1 MKRTMKK
8 ALALICIILA
18 AVLVMSFGS
27 FAASDCG
34 DGNHKE
40 GKRTV
45 EATCTTAGYT
55 ETYCTVCGKLFSTKV
70 IESALGH
77 DYIDVDYYYTEN
89 GDSFL
94 KKRDC
99 NRCDFIEVDSG
110 TYYSVEF
117 INPWVTDTICPDI
130 NYTDLAKTWKSQ
142 QAALKYVLS
151 GSTVSADDVKVNRQ
165 KDKAFGLY
173 KLSGWSESKVDSGKF
188 TAETLFDFGAPI
200 TANTTLYAAFT
211 GIEDVHHTVRYIN
224 ADGSRLSYDFEVY
237 HGKKAD
243 DSLFN
248 PQGTDA
254 NGKVIYN
261 SNLLNI
267 KEDNHRY
274 YSFDRWNIDINNIY
288 GTVSIKA
295 IYNSHNK
302 VYEYV
307 FLNYKGEEVA
317 REEVEYGTASQL
329 NGDSEFAKKM
339 DRPKDRTYI
348 YAWKGGFSV
357 QGENHITNI
366 ATLIPHMSAKDTR
379 YKDDQYYK
387 PTYLIPVYSQQLVEY
402 VFNLTCIIPES
413 EHDKEDYLDAL
424 VVQIVDDKGQLVSS
438 GRTTNVGGEAVYKTK
453 LRDSKYYIV
462 TAVSEDEKY
471 RAEKTIDRTFVYDI
485 DKAVINATL
494 NLEIS
499 EGYLEGLR
507 CNCIHHNTLLRPIFV
522 RILNI
527 LYNLFNVK
535 YVCCDDMYA
544 TLGDVLAYTK

>member
-8 ALALICIILA
+8 SLVLICVILA

-40 GKRTV
+40 GKRIV

-55 ETYCTVCGKLFSTKV
+55 ETYCTVCGKLFSTNV
-70 IESALGH
+70 TESALGH
-77 DYIDVDYYYTEN
+77 DYIDADYYYTKN

-110 TYYSVEF
+110 KYYSVEF
-117 INPWVTDTICPDI
+117 LNPWVTASVCDEIT
-130 NYTDLAKTWKSQ
+130 YVDLAESWKTEQ
-142 QAALKYVLS
+142 TALKYVLD
-151 GSTVSADDVKVNRQ
+151 GETVSADGLWTYRQ
-165 KDKAFGLY
+165 KDKAFGTY
-173 KLSGWSESKVDSGKF
+173 KFAGWSKKVVDSGKF
-188 TAETLFDFGAPI
+188 TAETLFDLSTPI

-211 GIEDVHHTVRYIN
+211 GVEDVHYTVRYVN
-224 ADGSRLSYDFEVY
+224 ADGERASKDFEVY

-243 DSLFN
+243 DSLFQ
-248 PQGTDA
+248 PQGTDE
-254 NGKVIYN
+254 NGKVIYAN
-261 SNLLNI
+261 ALTM

-274 YSFDRWNIDINNIY
+274 YTFDRWNIDINHIY
-288 GTVSIKA
+288 GPVSIKA
-295 IYNSHNK
+295 IYNAHDK

-307 FLNYKGEEVA
+307 FLNYKGEEIA
-317 REEVEYGTASQL
+317 TEEVAYGTASVYS
-329 NGDSEFAKKM
+329 GDADFEALM
-339 DRPKDRTYI
+339 ERPKDRTYI
-348 YAWKGGFSV
+348 YAWMGDFSV
-357 QGENHITNI
+357 QGQNHTTNI
-366 ATLIPHMSAKDTR
+366 STLTPHMSAKDTR

-387 PTYLIPVYSQQLVEY
+387 PTYLVPRYSQRLVEY
-402 VFNLTCIIPES
+402 VFNLTCVIPES

-424 VVQIVDDKGQLVSS
+424 IVQIVDDKGQLVAS
-438 GRTTNVGGEAVYKTK
+438 GRTSNVGGKAVFKTK
-453 LRDSKYYIV
+453 LRDSQYYIV

-471 RAEKTIDRTFVYDI
+471 HAEKTIDRKFIYDLTYTE
-485 DKAVINATL
+485 INATI

-499 EGYLEGLR
+499 EDYLKGLN
-507 CNCIHHNTLLRPIFV
+507 CTCIHHNTLIRPIFV